1 MTEPFKKASS
11 LYDEQKENPPRP
23 RRDSPTSES
32 FKSKTRKCEHHAS
45 GICGVSREAFDL
57 GLREDVFPCTGN
69 IPPDCVIRQSLAAGI
84 TLQELFKQA

>member
-1 MTEPFKKASS
+1 MDAFKKASTLNDDYS
-11 LYDEQKENPPRP
+11 RNDRSS
-23 RRDSPTSES
+23 RRGRPTSES
-32 FKSKTRKCEHHAS
+32 FKSKTRKCEHNTS
-45 GICGVSREAFDL
+45 GLCGVSREAFDL